1 MEERRFH
8 VGLSRATGFTFDTH
22 FDNDA
27 WSGITLDEPVPIG
40 EGNGP
45 NASRMVGVAVGHCL
59 ASSLLFC
66 LGKARVT
73 VNDLEVQVEG
83 VVGRNEQGRLRI
95 NELQV
100 TIVPSVPADEQER
113 MQRCLELFE
122 DFCIVTGS
130 VRKGIPVHV
139 SVTPTAGD

>member
-8 VGLSRATGFTFDTH
+8 VALSRAAGFTFDAH

-27 WSGITLDEPVPIG
+27 WSAVTLDEPVPIG

-45 NASRMVGVAVGHCL
+45 NASRMLGVAVGHCL

-73 VNDLEVQVEG
+73 VNDLDVQVDG
-83 VVGRNEQGRLRI
+83 VVTRNEQGRMRI
-95 NELQV
+95 TELQV
-100 TIVPSVPADEQER
+100 KIVPTVPADAQER

-130 VRKGIPVHV
+130 VRKGIPVEV
-139 SVTPTAGD
+139 TVTPTTGD